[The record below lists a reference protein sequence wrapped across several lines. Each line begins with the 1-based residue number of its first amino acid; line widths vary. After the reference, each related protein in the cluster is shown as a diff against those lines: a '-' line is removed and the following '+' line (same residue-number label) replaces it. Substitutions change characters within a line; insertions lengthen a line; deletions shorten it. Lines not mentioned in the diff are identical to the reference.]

1 MKRKNIVSYTFFH
14 TDATNI
20 SGSVHIH
27 NSTLVCGQQSGIHT
41 NTDESGINAADL
53 DQFHSLRSR
62 TQTNATITARMP
74 PTEICQL

>member
-1 MKRKNIVSYTFFH
+1 MKRKNIRFFH

-27 NSTLVCGQQSGIHT
+27 NSTLVCGQRSGIQT
-41 NTDESGINAADL
+41 DTDESGINAADL

-62 TQTNATITARMP
+62 TNERYNHCKNASYRN
-74 PTEICQL
+74 LSVVKL